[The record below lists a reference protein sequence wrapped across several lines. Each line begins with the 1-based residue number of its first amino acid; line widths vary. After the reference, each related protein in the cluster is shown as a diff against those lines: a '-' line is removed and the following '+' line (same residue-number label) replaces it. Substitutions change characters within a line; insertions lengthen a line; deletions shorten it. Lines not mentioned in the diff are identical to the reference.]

1 MFIEIYL
8 LLVHSLGLGK
18 TGSFKVSFEDGLVC
32 LKDHVLVYGET
43 VVQVDPRAVS
53 ARLISVTIVEYPR
66 VAFSVVSYA

>member
-18 TGSFKVSFEDGLVC
+18 TGSFKVSFEDGLVR

-43 VVQVDPRAVS
+43 VV
-53 ARLISVTIVEYPR
+53 
-66 VAFSVVSYA
+66 